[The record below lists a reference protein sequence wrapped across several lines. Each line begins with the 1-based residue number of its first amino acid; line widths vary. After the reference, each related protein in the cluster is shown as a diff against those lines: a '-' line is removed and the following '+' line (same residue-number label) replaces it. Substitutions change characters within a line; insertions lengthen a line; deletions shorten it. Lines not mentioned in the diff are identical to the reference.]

1 MAAEGLERVADVQIE
16 AGGVFKYVLIRVG
29 RDCGSGPGGEKD
41 IVRGWASA
49 EYHADIYD
57 EACAEIEKQGLHCE
71 CQGGG
76 RIKHDSGAK
85 TIHVYGY
92 SMGFGRA
99 KHEITMKILKAKYP
113 DYSVTWADEGY

>member
-1 MAAEGLERVADVQIE
+1 MAAAGMERVPAVRVD
-16 AGGVFKYVLIRVG
+16 GDGVFKYVLIRVWA
-29 RDCGSGPGGEKD
+29 DTGSGKEKD

-57 EACAEIEKQGLHCE
+57 EVCAEIEKLGLHCE

-76 RIKHDSGAK
+76 RIKHNSREK
-85 TIHVYGY
+85 MIHVYGY

-99 KHEITMKILKAKYP
+99 KHEITTQILKAEYP

>member
-1 MAAEGLERVADVQIE
+1 MAAAVLERVPDVVVDSS
-16 AGGVFKYVLIRVG
+16 GVFKYVLIRVG
-29 RDCGSGPGGEKD
+29 REGGPEKD

-57 EACAEIEKQGLHCE
+57 QVSMEIEKQGLYCE

-76 RIKHDSGAK
+76 RIRHDNGEK
-85 TIHVYGY
+85 KIHVYGY

-99 KHEITMKILKAKYP
+99 KHEITTQILKVKYP
-113 DYSVTWADEGY
+113 DYTVTWADEGY